1 MRLGFIGTGQITTA
15 IVTGLCTCENG
26 SNQNNIWV
34 SPRNREKSAA
44 LAKAYG
50 AVQKGKDN
58 QEVVDNCDI
67 VCLAVLPQHKEK
79 ILTPL
84 HFRRDQ
90 VIVHILAATQVE
102 EIKPFVSPATQI
114 VRAVPL
120 PCTAIHAGPV
130 ALYPAEGTACKTVSK
145 LFSPL
150 GSVIPLG
157 DESQLEILAI
167 ITALMAPYYAM
178 VEKITAWAVR
188 QGIARKDAAAYT
200 ASMFEALS
208 RIAASADDGDAGR
221 LAKECMTPG
230 GLNALAMQ
238 VMDEKGGFEH
248 VQAALDA
255 VKNKQ

>member
-26 SNQNNIWV
+26 GNQNNIWV
-34 SPRNREKSAA
+34 SPRNTEKSAA
-44 LAKAYG
+44 LANAYDT
-50 AVQKGKDN
+50 VQVGKDN
-58 QEVVDNCDI
+58 QEVVDNGDM
-67 VCLAVLPQHKEK
+67 VFLAVLPQHKEK

-84 HFRRDQ
+84 HFRADQ
-90 VIVHILAATQVE
+90 LIVHIMAATHLE

-120 PCTAIHAGPV
+120 PCAAIHAGPV
-130 ALYPAEGTACKTVSK
+130 ALYPAEGEASRTVST
-145 LFSPL
+145 LFSRL
-150 GSVIPLG
+150 GSVIPLA
-157 DESQLEILAI
+157 DESQLDTLAV

-178 VEKITAWAVR
+178 VETITAWAQA

-208 RIAASADDGDAGR
+208 KIVQSADDGDAAR

-230 GLNALAMQ
+230 GLNELAMQ
-238 VMDEKGGFEH
+238 VMDAKGGFAH

-255 VKNKQ
+255 VKNR

>member
-15 IVTGLCTCENG
+15 IVTGLCKFENND
-26 SNQNNIWV
+26 SRNNIWV

-44 LAKAYG
+44 LANAYD
-50 AVQKGKDN
+50 AVQVGKDN

-67 VCLAVLPQHKEK
+67 VCLAVIPQHKEK

-84 HFRRDQ
+84 HFRRNQ
-90 VIVHILAATQVE
+90 IIVHILAATQVE
-102 EIKPFVSPATQI
+102 ELKPFVSPATQI

-120 PCTAIHAGPV
+120 PCAAIHAGPV
-130 ALYPAEGTACKTVSK
+130 ALYPAEGDAYNTVSK
-145 LFSPL
+145 LFNPL
-150 GSVIPLG
+150 GSVIPLS
-157 DESQLEILAI
+157 DESQLEILAV

-178 VEKITAWAVR
+178 VEKITAWAER

-208 RIAASADDGDAGR
+208 RIAASAEDGDAGR
-221 LAKECMTPG
+221 LARECMTPG
-230 GLNALAMQ
+230 GLNELAMQ
-238 VMDEKGGFEH
+238 VMNAKGGFEH

-255 VKNKQ
+255 VKNR